1 MKLISRKKY
10 NNGFSLIELIV
21 IIAIMGVLV
30 GGASLGISLVFSK
43 DASKCA
49 TRLNDSIYEARA
61 NSMYKSGKFE
71 LIIDNSGD
79 ANVAT
84 ISHSQTDGTPAISD
98 TVYLDGVDSAKKTK
112 ISAKFVTEAE
122 PAVTEMRLPVT
133 VTFDKSKGNVYSV
146 ADADRAYDDGI
157 IVFDITPTRGNRTAK
172 VQLVTTTGKHT
183 IGEFE

>member
-1 MKLISRKKY
+1 MKLISRKEY

-43 DASKCA
+43 DAMKCA
-49 TRLNDSIYEARA
+49 TRLNDSIYEARSC
-61 NSMYKSGKFE
+61 SMYKTGKYE
-71 LIIDNSGD
+71 LTIDDNSGA
-79 ANVAT
+79 ANVA
-84 ISHSQTDGTPAISD
+84 IISQTDVTPVISD
-98 TVYLDGVDSAKKTK
+98 TVYLDGEDSGNKTT

-122 PAVTEMRLPVT
+122 PAGTAISLPVT
-133 VTFDKSKGNVYSV
+133 VTFDKAKGNVYY
-146 ADADRAYDDGI
+146 DADGDGAYDDGI
-157 IVFDITPTRGNRTAK
+157 IVFDITPLRGNRTAK

>member
-61 NSMYKSGKFE
+61 NSMYKAGKFE

-98 TVYLDGVDSAKKTK
+98 TVYLDGVDL
-112 ISAKFVTEAE
+112 SAKFVTEAV
-122 PAVTEMRLPVT
+122 PAVKELELPVT
-133 VTFDKSKGNVYSV
+133 VTFDKSKGNVVYFY
-146 ADADRAYDDGI
+146 ANGDRVYDDGI

-183 IGEFE
+183 IGEFD

>member
-1 MKLISRKKY
+1 MKLISRKEY

-49 TRLNDSIYEARA
+49 TRLNDSIYDARA
-61 NSMYKSGKFE
+61 NSMYKSGNFK
-71 LIIDNSGD
+71 LIIDNSGA

-84 ISHSQTDGTPAISD
+84 ISQTDVTPAISN
-98 TVYLDGVDSAKKTK
+98 TVYLDGEDSGMKTT
-112 ISAKFVTEAE
+112 ISAKFVTEAVPE
-122 PAVTEMRLPVT
+122 GTELKLPVT

-146 ADADRAYDDGI
+146 ADADRAYDDDGI
-157 IVFDITPTRGNRTAK
+157 IVFDITPRRGNRTAK

>member
-49 TRLNDSIYEARA
+49 TRLNDSIYDARA

-71 LIIDNSGD
+71 LIIDKSED
-79 ANVAT
+79 AYVAT
-84 ISHSQTDGTPAISD
+84 ISQTDVTPVSSE
-98 TVYLDGVDSAKKTK
+98 TVYLDGVDL
-112 ISAKFVTEAE
+112 SAKFVTEAE

-157 IVFDITPTRGNRTAK
+157 IVFDITPLRGNRTAK